1 MDVVFVEKYSSF
13 RRIVLYYFQQIFISI
28 FYFSLM
34 DRLRE
39 ENTIM
44 DTQDN
49 KVVDGKTSEN
59 LNENMAD
66 IFDSVFK
73 TLLQRF
79 PMLAVALVNEVFHAD
94 YAEDEVI
101 IQGRNEYHS
110 LDGKIINDA
119 MLRIRDKIYHIECQ
133 STSDGLMV
141 IRMIEYDFRIAL
153 EETRNILMNELK
165 KKSNERSQ
173 EPLSFR
179 FPQSCMVCVRPGIEK
194 EDSLKLQIVM
204 PNGEKVLYEVP
215 IVQAQSFSKEDMFKK
230 RLLILIPFY
239 VLRYEKEIKDG
250 KNEILG
256 KLKSEYEYI
265 KEQLIAEGNFLNEPR
280 LYYDLAVL
288 SQKIL
293 DYVGK
298 GNADYKERMGNIMG
312 GVILEMESDKIWDR
326 AWNKSSQYADS
337 RRQILSIDNMVK
349 KLNMPLEEACEIQDI
364 TVDDYQKAIKIVK
377 EVEEERM
384 SKADN
389 S

>member
-13 RRIVLYYFQQIFISI
+13 RRIVLYYLQQISI

-79 PMLAVALVNEVFHAD
+79 PMLAVALINEVFHAD
-94 YAEDEVI
+94 YAEDKVI

-165 KKSNERSQ
+165 KKSNERST

-204 PNGEKVLYEVP
+204 PDGEKVLYEVP

-239 VLRYEKEIKDG
+239 VLRYEYEIKDG

-377 EVEEERM
+377 EVEEERNVYGKD
-384 SKADN
+384 SK
-389 S
+389 

>member
-13 RRIVLYYFQQIFISI
+13 RRIVLYYLQQISI

-79 PMLAVALVNEVFHAD
+79 PMLAVALINEVFHAD
-94 YAEDEVI
+94 YAEDKVI

-165 KKSNERSQ
+165 KKSNERSK

-204 PNGEKVLYEVP
+204 PDGEKVLYEVP

-239 VLRYEKEIKDG
+239 VLRYEYEIKDG

-265 KEQLIAEGNFLNEPR
+265 KEQLIAEGNSLNEPR

-377 EVEEERM
+377 EVEEERNVYGKD
-384 SKADN
+384 SK
-389 S
+389 

>member
-1 MDVVFVEKYSSF
+1 MD
-13 RRIVLYYFQQIFISI
+13 I
-28 FYFSLM
+28 
-34 DRLRE
+34 
-39 ENTIM
+39 
-44 DTQDN
+44 QDN
-49 KVVDGKTSEN
+49 KMTDEKLSEN
-59 LNENMAD
+59 PNENMTD

-79 PMLAVALVNEVFHAD
+79 PMLAVALINEVFHAD
-94 YAEDEVI
+94 YAEDEVV

-165 KKSNERSQ
+165 KKPEERSK
-173 EPLSFR
+173 EPLSFQ

-194 EDSLKLQIVM
+194 EDALKLQIVM
-204 PNGEKVLYEVP
+204 PNGEKALYEVP
-215 IVQAQSFSKEDMFKK
+215 VVQAQSFSKEDMFQK

-239 VLRYEKEIKDG
+239 VLRYEKDIKDG
-250 KNEILG
+250 KNEILD
-256 KLKSEYEYI
+256 KLETEYEYI
-265 KEQLIAEGNFLNEPR
+265 KKRLIAEGNSINEPR

-288 SQKIL
+288 TQRIL

-298 GNADYKERMGNIMG
+298 GNEDYKERMGNIMG

-326 AWNKSSQYADS
+326 AWNNAWNKAGQYADS
-337 RRQILSIDNMVK
+337 RRLILDVDNMVK
-349 KLNMPLEEACEIQDI
+349 KMDMPLEKACEIQDI
-364 TVDDYQKAIKIVK
+364 TIDDYQKAINLVK
-377 EVEEERM
+377 EIEEERM
-384 SKADN
+384 SKAAN
-389 S
+389 P

>member
-1 MDVVFVEKYSSF
+1 MD
-13 RRIVLYYFQQIFISI
+13 I
-28 FYFSLM
+28 
-34 DRLRE
+34 
-39 ENTIM
+39 
-44 DTQDN
+44 QDN
-49 KVVDGKTSEN
+49 MLADEKTPEN
-59 LNENMAD
+59 LNENMID

-79 PMLAVALVNEVFHAD
+79 PMLAVALINEVFHAD
-94 YAEDEVI
+94 YAEEEVV

-165 KKSNERSQ
+165 KKPEERSK
-173 EPLSFR
+173 EPFIFQ

-194 EDSLKLQIVM
+194 ENTLKLQIVM

-215 IVQAQSFSKEDMFKK
+215 VVQAQSFTKEDMFQK

-239 VLRYEKEIKDG
+239 VLRYEKDIKDR
-250 KNEILG
+250 KNEILD
-256 KLKSEYEYI
+256 KLETEYEYI
-265 KEQLIAEGNFLNEPR
+265 KKQLIAEGNSINEPR

-288 SQKIL
+288 TQKVLNYI
-293 DYVGK
+293 GK
-298 GNADYKERMGNIMG
+298 GNEDYKERMGNIMG

-326 AWNKSSQYADS
+326 VWNKSGQYADS
-337 RRQILSIDNMVK
+337 RRLILDVDNMVK
-349 KLNMPLEEACEIQDI
+349 KMNMSLEKACEIQDI
-364 TVDDYQKAIKIVK
+364 TVDDYQNAIKFVE

-384 SKADN
+384 SKAGN
-389 S
+389 P

>member
-13 RRIVLYYFQQIFISI
+13 RRIVLYYLQQISI

-79 PMLAVALVNEVFHAD
+79 PMLAVALINEVFHAD
-94 YAEDEVI
+94 YAEDKVI

-165 KKSNERSQ
+165 KKSNERSK

-204 PNGEKVLYEVP
+204 PDGEKVLYEVP

-239 VLRYEKEIKDG
+239 VLRYEYEIKDG

-377 EVEEERM
+377 EVEEERNVYGKD
-384 SKADN
+384 SK
-389 S
+389 

>member
-13 RRIVLYYFQQIFISI
+13 RRIVLYYLQQISI

-79 PMLAVALVNEVFHAD
+79 PMLAVALINEVFHAD

-165 KKSNERSQ
+165 KKSNERSK

-239 VLRYEKEIKDG
+239 VLRYEYEIKDG

-377 EVEEERM
+377 EVEEERNVYGKD
-384 SKADN
+384 SK
-389 S
+389 

>member
-1 MDVVFVEKYSSF
+1 MD
-13 RRIVLYYFQQIFISI
+13 I
-28 FYFSLM
+28 
-34 DRLRE
+34 
-39 ENTIM
+39 
-44 DTQDN
+44 QDD
-49 KVVDGKTSEN
+49 KAVDEKTSEN
-59 LNENMAD
+59 PNENMAD

-79 PMLAVALVNEVFHAD
+79 PMLAVALINEVFHAD

-101 IQGRNEYHS
+101 VQGRNEYHS

-165 KKSNERSQ
+165 KKSKERSK
-173 EPLSFR
+173 EPLSFQ

-215 IVQAQSFSKEDMFKK
+215 VMQAQSFSKEDMFKK

-239 VLRYEKEIKDG
+239 VLRYEKDIKDG

-256 KLKSEYEYI
+256 KLESEYEYI
-265 KEQLIAEGNFLNEPR
+265 KEQLIAEGNSINEPR

-312 GVILEMESDKIWDR
+312 GIILEMESDKIWDR
-326 AWNKSSQYADS
+326 VWNKSGQYADS
-337 RRQILSIDNMVK
+337 RRQVLCVDNMVK
-349 KLNMPLEEACEIQDI
+349 KLNMPLEKACEIQDI

-384 SKADN
+384 SGTGN
-389 S
+389 L

>member
-13 RRIVLYYFQQIFISI
+13 RRIVLYYLQQISI

-79 PMLAVALVNEVFHAD
+79 PMLAVALINEVFHAD
-94 YAEDEVI
+94 YAEDKVI

-165 KKSNERSQ
+165 KKSNERSK

-239 VLRYEKEIKDG
+239 VLRYEYEIKDG

-377 EVEEERM
+377 EVEEERNVYGKD
-384 SKADN
+384 SK
-389 S
+389 

>member
-1 MDVVFVEKYSSF
+1 MDIE
-13 RRIVLYYFQQIFISI
+13 
-28 FYFSLM
+28 
-34 DRLRE
+34 
-39 ENTIM
+39 
-44 DTQDN
+44 DN
-49 KVVDGKTSEN
+49 KMTDGKLSEN
-59 LNENMAD
+59 LNENMTD

-79 PMLAVALVNEVFHAD
+79 PMLAVALINEVFHAD
-94 YAEDEVI
+94 YAEDEVV

-165 KKSNERSQ
+165 KKPEERSK
-173 EPLSFR
+173 EPLSFQ

-194 EDSLKLQIVM
+194 EDALKLQIVM
-204 PNGEKVLYEVP
+204 PNGEKALYEVP
-215 IVQAQSFSKEDMFKK
+215 VVQAQSFSKEDMFQK

-239 VLRYEKEIKDG
+239 VLRYEKDIKDR
-250 KNEILG
+250 KNEILD
-256 KLKSEYEYI
+256 KLETEYEYI
-265 KEQLIAEGNFLNEPR
+265 KKHLIAEGNSINEPR

-288 SQKIL
+288 TQRIL

-298 GNADYKERMGNIMG
+298 GNEDYKERMGNIMG

-326 AWNKSSQYADS
+326 AWNNAWNKAGQYADS
-337 RRQILSIDNMVK
+337 RRLILDVDNMVK
-349 KLNMPLEEACEIQDI
+349 KMDMPLEKACEIQDI
-364 TVDDYQKAIKIVK
+364 TIDDYQKAINLVK
-377 EVEEERM
+377 EIEEERM
-384 SKADN
+384 SKAAN
-389 S
+389 P

>member
-1 MDVVFVEKYSSF
+1 
-13 RRIVLYYFQQIFISI
+13 
-28 FYFSLM
+28 
-34 DRLRE
+34 
-39 ENTIM
+39 M

-79 PMLAVALVNEVFHAD
+79 PMLAVALINEVFHAD

-165 KKSNERSQ
+165 KRSGERSK

-215 IVQAQSFSKEDMFKK
+215 VVQAQSFSKEDMFKK

-239 VLRYEKEIKDG
+239 VLRYEKDIKDG

-265 KEQLIAEGNFLNEPR
+265 KEQLIAEGNSINEPR

-326 AWNKSSQYADS
+326 AWNKSSRYADS
-337 RRQILSIDNMVK
+337 RRLILVIDNMVK
-349 KLNMPLEEACEIQDI
+349 KLNMPLEEACKIQDI

-377 EVEEERM
+377 EVEEESM
-384 SKADN
+384 SRTGN
-389 S
+389 L

>member
-13 RRIVLYYFQQIFISI
+13 RRIVLYYLQQISI

-79 PMLAVALVNEVFHAD
+79 PMLAVALINEVFHAD
-94 YAEDEVI
+94 YAEDKVI

-165 KKSNERSQ
+165 KKSNERSK

-179 FPQSCMVCVRPGIEK
+179 LPQSCMVCVRPGIEK

-204 PNGEKVLYEVP
+204 PDGEKVLYEVP

-239 VLRYEKEIKDG
+239 VLRYEYEIKDG

-377 EVEEERM
+377 EVEEERNVYGKD
-384 SKADN
+384 SK
-389 S
+389 

>member
-13 RRIVLYYFQQIFISI
+13 RRIVLYYLQQISI

-79 PMLAVALVNEVFHAD
+79 PMLAVALINEVFHAD

-165 KKSNERSQ
+165 KKSNERSK

-204 PNGEKVLYEVP
+204 PDGEKVLYEVP

-239 VLRYEKEIKDG
+239 VLRYEYEIKDG

-377 EVEEERM
+377 EVEEERNVYGKD
-384 SKADN
+384 SK
-389 S
+389 

>member
-1 MDVVFVEKYSSF
+1 MD
-13 RRIVLYYFQQIFISI
+13 I
-28 FYFSLM
+28 
-34 DRLRE
+34 
-39 ENTIM
+39 
-44 DTQDN
+44 QDN
-49 KVVDGKTSEN
+49 KAVDEKISEN
-59 LNENMAD
+59 LNENMTD

-79 PMLAVALVNEVFHAD
+79 PMLAVALINEVFHAD

-153 EETRNILMNELK
+153 EETRNTLMNELK
-165 KKSNERSQ
+165 KKPKERSK

-215 IVQAQSFSKEDMFKK
+215 VVQAQSFSKEDMFKK

-239 VLRYEKEIKDG
+239 VLRYEKDIKDG

-265 KEQLIAEGNFLNEPR
+265 KEQLIAEGNSINEPR

-293 DYVGK
+293 DYVGR
-298 GNADYKERMGNIMG
+298 GNEDYKERMGNIMG

-326 AWNKSSQYADS
+326 AWNNAWNKSSQYADS
-337 RRQILSIDNMVK
+337 RRQILCVDNMVK
-349 KLNMPLEEACEIQDI
+349 KLNMPLEKACEIQDI

-384 SKADN
+384 SGTDN
-389 S
+389 L